1 MSETIT
7 LRIPKVVVT
16 GDKRAG
22 KTCLLTRYISET
34 YSNAYT
40 ETPLNDHLVE
50 YGEGQAIILSD
61 TEVYNWEMGRTLR
74 LFNYIGASVVVAC
87 FGVDDPES
95 LSNVEKIWVPEVRV
109 HNTTAPILLVGCK
122 ADVRHDQEELRRL
135 ALSGIKTISMK
146 EGRAVAKRVGAVAY
160 IECSAKTGKG
170 VGDVFSQAIGLSF
183 HRRPTIKR
191 SVSPCGCI
199 IL

>member
-1 MSETIT
+1 MQRSHVSITTIQ
-7 LRIPKVVVT
+7 
-16 GDKRAG
+16 
-22 KTCLLTRYISET
+22 
-34 YSNAYT
+34 AYT

-146 EGRAVAKRVGAVAY
+146 EV
-160 IECSAKTGKG
+160 
-170 VGDVFSQAIGLSF
+170 
-183 HRRPTIKR
+183 
-191 SVSPCGCI
+191 I
-199 IL
+199 IPSIYCDAL